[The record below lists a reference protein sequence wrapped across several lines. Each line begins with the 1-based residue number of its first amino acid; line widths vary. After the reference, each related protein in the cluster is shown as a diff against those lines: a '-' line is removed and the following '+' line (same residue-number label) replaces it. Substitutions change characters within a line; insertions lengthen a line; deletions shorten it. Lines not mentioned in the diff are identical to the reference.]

1 MILLI
6 NNNNSTKHL
15 RRWLKT
21 CTFAEYH
28 ELLTLF
34 IIPFLQKIG
43 WDNGFTKKDRA
54 MKRLMIAAV
63 VVTMLQGVEAQGLK
77 RVYDEKRNGLEQI
90 DSALAVAKAEA
101 KHVICQVGGNWCAW
115 CLRFAAFIEADQDIS
130 NTVADN
136 YVYIHVNYRRGTDN
150 GDMLKAMAKLGN
162 PVRFGF
168 PVMVVLDADGKV
180 LHTQDSSFLESGD
193 SYDRK
198 KVMRFLQCWRPAAVK

>member
-1 MILLI
+1 M
-6 NNNNSTKHL
+6 
-15 RRWLKT
+15 
-21 CTFAEYH
+21 
-28 ELLTLF
+28 
-34 IIPFLQKIG
+34 
-43 WDNGFTKKDRA
+43 
-54 MKRLMIAAV
+54 
-63 VVTMLQGVEAQGLK
+63 
-77 RVYDEKRNGLEQI
+77 
-90 DSALAVAKAEA
+90 
-101 KHVICQVGGNWCAW
+101 W